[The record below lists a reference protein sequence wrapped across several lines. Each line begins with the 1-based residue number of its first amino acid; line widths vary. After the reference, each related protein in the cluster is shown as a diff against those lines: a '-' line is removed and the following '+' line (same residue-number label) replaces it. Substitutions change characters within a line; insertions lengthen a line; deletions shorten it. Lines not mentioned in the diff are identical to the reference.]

1 MSAVQLTG
9 IAIFEHV
16 RQSGKGLTFL
26 FDAQFFPATNGPL
39 VVLLKY
45 FNRNGELSFTDG
57 SRFFVEA
64 NVTKMID
71 SVDPHY
77 TEDIPEESRLTTK
90 EFDMVGDIVWL
101 CPAPKVNPPSRLP
114 IFRVA
119 GVAFNTHASTA
130 SFKIHPEQYVSLV
143 KEAAGSTTTASIPA
157 VKVTACPVLATIPD
171 SPRYKFSKKPL
182 PTNGRYIF
190 MSGFL
195 TKVERNNEEHA
206 VRFCIDV
213 ETIAFLGNSLI
224 APRAASRT
232 PAKNCS
238 TTKKLKYT
246 FDDTD
251 EENNTSTPLKRKLS
265 VASDASL
272 TQTE

>member
-9 IAIFEHV
+9 IAIFKHV

-26 FDAQFFPATNGPL
+26 FDAQFFPAAN
-39 VVLLKY
+39 
-45 FNRNGELSFTDG
+45 DG

-101 CPAPKVNPPSRLP
+101 CPAPKVNPASRLP

-119 GVAFNTHASTA
+119 GVAFNTHTSTA
-130 SFKIHPEQYVSLV
+130 SFEIHPEQYVSLV

-157 VKVTACPVLATIPD
+157 VKVATCPVLATIPD
-171 SPRYKFSKKPL
+171 SPRYKFSKKPFV
-182 PTNGRYIF
+182 G
-190 MSGFL
+190 
-195 TKVERNNEEHA
+195 
-206 VRFCIDV
+206 
-213 ETIAFLGNSLI
+213 
-224 APRAASRT
+224 
-232 PAKNCS
+232 
-238 TTKKLKYT
+238 
-246 FDDTD
+246 
-251 EENNTSTPLKRKLS
+251 KR
-265 VASDASL
+265 
-272 TQTE
+272 